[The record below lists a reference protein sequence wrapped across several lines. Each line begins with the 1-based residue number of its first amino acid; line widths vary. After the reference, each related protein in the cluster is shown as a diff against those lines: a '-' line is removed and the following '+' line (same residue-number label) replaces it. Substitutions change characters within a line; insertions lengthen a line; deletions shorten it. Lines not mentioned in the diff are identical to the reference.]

1 MSYLFT
7 SEAVSAGHP
16 DKICDQISDTLLDLF
31 LAADPTAHTAIEA
44 MATTGRIIIAGETLG
59 NNRPQAEEI
68 ENAVRTLIKT
78 IGYDQPGFSYKN
90 VQITDL
96 LHCQSADIAAGIKDC
111 GAGDQGIMFGY
122 AEKEHGFD
130 SEYMPLAVWLAN
142 RLLENL
148 RQASL
153 PGLEPDAKSQITLE
167 YNDRNEVVGIR
178 SVVLSAQHRA
188 GLSTGEIREK
198 IMPVIRQSLPAEL
211 LTSRTE
217 YLINPAGRFVIGG
230 PDGDCG
236 LTGRKIIADTYG
248 GYAPHGGGAF
258 SGKDPTKVD
267 RSAAYMARY
276 VAKNLVAAGLAA
288 KCQIEL
294 AYAIGVA
301 RPVSVLVETFGT
313 GVVSDEALEQAVE
326 QVFDLRPT
334 AIIRDLD
341 LRRPIYRQLAAYG
354 HMGREDLG
362 VTWERTDRV
371 DQLKAALNLR

>member
-130 SEYMPLAVWLAN
+130 SEYMPSGWPTGCWGICGRLPFRGWSLTPN
-142 RLLENL
+142 RRL
-148 RQASL
+148 RSNTTIATRSSASV
-153 PGLEPDAKSQITLE
+153 PSSFPPSTGRGSQPAKS
-167 YNDRNEVVGIR
+167 
-178 SVVLSAQHRA
+178 
-188 GLSTGEIREK
+188 
-198 IMPVIRQSLPAEL
+198 
-211 LTSRTE
+211 
-217 YLINPAGRFVIGG
+217 
-230 PDGDCG
+230 
-236 LTGRKIIADTYG
+236 
-248 GYAPHGGGAF
+248 
-258 SGKDPTKVD
+258 
-267 RSAAYMARY
+267 
-276 VAKNLVAAGLAA
+276 AK
-288 KCQIEL
+288 K
-294 AYAIGVA
+294 
-301 RPVSVLVETFGT
+301 
-313 GVVSDEALEQAVE
+313 
-326 QVFDLRPT
+326 
-334 AIIRDLD
+334 
-341 LRRPIYRQLAAYG
+341 
-354 HMGREDLG
+354 
-362 VTWERTDRV
+362 
-371 DQLKAALNLR
+371 

>member
-44 MATTGRIIIAGETLG
+44 MATTGRIVIAGETLG

-217 YLINPAGRFVIGG
+217 YLINPAGRFVIGRPKYMSIR
-230 PDGDCG
+230 PDGS
-236 LTGRKIIADTYG
+236 LSEV
-248 GYAPHGGGAF
+248 P
-258 SGKDPTKVD
+258 P
-267 RSAAYMARY
+267 
-276 VAKNLVAAGLAA
+276 
-288 KCQIEL
+288 
-294 AYAIGVA
+294 
-301 RPVSVLVETFGT
+301 GT
-313 GVVSDEALEQAVE
+313 RA
-326 QVFDLRPT
+326 
-334 AIIRDLD
+334 
-341 LRRPIYRQLAAYG
+341 
-354 HMGREDLG
+354 
-362 VTWERTDRV
+362 
-371 DQLKAALNLR
+371 